1 MINITSLFIACH
13 IILLIYLEGKSKKSL
28 LNHAFSNLTFY
39 NVRSKYKR
47 TRSHTLVVVPVYKIL
62 FTSVSQKV
70 TEFSRC

>member
-1 MINITSLFIACH
+1 MINITGLFIACH
-13 IILLIYLEGKSKKSL
+13 IILLIYLEGNSKKSL

-47 TRSHTLVVVPVYKIL
+47 TRSHTLVVVYKIL

>member
-28 LNHAFSNLTFY
+28 FNHAFSNLTFY

-47 TRSHTLVVVPVYKIL
+47 TRSHTLVVVYKIL

>member
-28 LNHAFSNLTFY
+28 FNHAFSNLTFY
-39 NVRSKYKR
+39 NVHSKYKR
-47 TRSHTLVVVPVYKIL
+47 TRSHTLVVYKIL